1 MLKFIRWFVA
11 VSLLLTVM
19 LAAAGYYGLSHW
31 YKETQL
37 QLSDTS
43 SERLLEVRP
52 GTHARRLTSQLATE
66 GFIASP
72 ELAYWAVRLFQGGE
86 HIQAGVY
93 QVRQGETLAQFWQK
107 IAEGQQ
113 HYFSI
118 TFAEGLN
125 FKEWRQRIA
134 EHPWLRKEWAHLS
147 ATEVMAQLAPEA
159 GYTLPEGLLFPDTYQ
174 FHAYTSDR
182 QLYQQAYARMQE
194 VLMELWPTRSAQVPL
209 ETPYQALILASLV
222 EKETGAAHERGLV
235 ASVFVNRLNK
245 GMRLQSDPTI
255 VYGLGERYR
264 GVIYRSDIQ
273 ETTPYNTYR
282 INGLPPTPIAMPGR
296 EAIAA
301 TLQPDVSDYFYFVSR
316 NDGTHVFSKTLRE
329 HNRAVQHYQRNK

>member
-1 MLKFIRWFVA
+1 MLKYIRWFVA
-11 VSLLLTVM
+11 ISLLLTV
-19 LAAAGYYGLSHW
+19 LVITAGYFGLSHW
-31 YKETQL
+31 YKTTPL
-37 QLSDTS
+37 QLAASNTPH
-43 SERLLEVRP
+43 LVEVRP
-52 GTHARRLTSQLATE
+52 GTHARRLANQLAEESLIT
-66 GFIASP
+66 SP
-72 ELAYWAVRLFQGGE
+72 QFAYWAVRLFQGGS
-86 HIQAGVY
+86 HLQAGVY
-93 QVRQGETLAQFWQK
+93 QVRAEETLAEFWQK
-107 IAEGQQ
+107 VAEGQQ

-125 FKEWRQRIA
+125 FNEWRQLIA
-134 EHPWLRKEWAHLS
+134 EHPWLRSEWGQLS
-147 ATEVMAQLAPEA
+147 ATEIVSKLAPDA
-159 GYTLPEGLLFPDTYQ
+159 DYVLPEGLLFPDTYK

-182 QLYQQAYARMQE
+182 QLYQQAYSRMQD
-194 VLMELWPTRSAQVPL
+194 VLMALWHTRSGQVPIDS
-209 ETPYQALILASLV
+209 PYQALILASIV

-235 ASVFVNRLNK
+235 ASVFVNRLKK

-301 TLQPDVSDYFYFVSR
+301 TLQPDVSDYFYFVSQ

-329 HNRAVQHYQRNK
+329 HNRAVQLYQRN